1 VMHYR
6 LNLPQFQTYQIYPY
20 PPYPIYPPCCVPGG
34 Y

>member
-6 LNLPQFQTYQIYPY
+6 LYWPQFQAYQMYPY
-20 PPYPIYPPCCVPGG
+20 PPYPIYPPCCVPRG